1 MIRLFEKIIQRR
13 NPSFKF
19 DESISFGMVLEFMCD
34 QSWRLMRGMRTI
46 LFLKN
51 PKAILLGKGVKMRYI
66 SKITWGKF
74 VKLDDYVTL
83 SALGKDGISIGD
95 NSGIGAFSRL
105 IVSTTWNNPGA
116 YIKIGKAVGIGE
128 HAYLGGAG
136 GLEIGDECIV
146 GQYFSCHPENHIF
159 ENSEVSIRHQGTTR
173 KGIKIGNNCWIGSK
187 VSVLDGVEIGEGCV
201 IAAGSV
207 VNKSFPA
214 GSVIGGVPAKLL
226 KSRYQTEE
234 LELKKRIA

>member
-13 NPSFKF
+13 NPNFKF
-19 DESISFGMVLEFMCD
+19 DASISFGMVIEFVCD
-34 QSWRLMRGMRTI
+34 QFFRMLRGIRTVF
-46 LFLKN
+46 FLKN
-51 PKAILLGKGVKMRYI
+51 PKAILLGNGVRMRYI
-66 SKITWGKF
+66 SKINWGKF
-74 VKLDDYVTL
+74 VKIDDHVLL

-116 YIKIGKAVGIGE
+116 YIKIGKSVGIGE
-128 HAYLGGAG
+128 YAYLGGAG
-136 GLEIGDECIV
+136 GLEIGDECII

-159 ENSEVSIRHQGTTR
+159 ENTDVSIRHQGTIR

-187 VSVLDGVEIGEGCV
+187 VSVLDGVEIGEGSV
-201 IAAGSV
+201 VAAGSV

-226 KSRYQTEE
+226 KSRFQTEKQE
-234 LELKKRIA
+234 LINRIA

>member
-1 MIRLFEKIIQRR
+1 MIRLFEKVIQRR

-19 DESISFGMVLEFMCD
+19 DESISFGMVLEFMFD
-34 QSWRLMRGMRTI
+34 QSLRLMRGMRTI

-51 PKAILLGKGVKMRYI
+51 PKSILLGKGVKMRYI
-66 SKITWGKF
+66 SKISWGKF

-116 YIKIGKAVGIGE
+116 YIKIGKSVGIGE

-159 ENSEVSIRHQGTTR
+159 ENNEVSIRHQGTTR

>member
-1 MIRLFEKIIQRR
+1 MIRLFEKFIQRR
-13 NPSFKF
+13 NPNFKF
-19 DESISFGMVLEFMCD
+19 DESISFGMVMEFMFD
-34 QSWRLMRGMRTI
+34 QALRLMRGMRTLI
-46 LFLKN
+46 FFKN
-51 PKAILLGKGVKMRYI
+51 PKAILLGKGVRMRYI
-66 SKITWGKF
+66 SKISWGKF
-74 VKLDDYVTL
+74 VKLDDHVTL

-116 YIKIGKAVGIGE
+116 FIKIGKSVGIGE

-159 ENSEVSIRHQGTTR
+159 ENNEIAIRHQGTTR
-173 KGIKIGNNCWIGSK
+173 RGIKIGNNCWIGSK

-226 KSRYQTEE
+226 KDRFKTEE